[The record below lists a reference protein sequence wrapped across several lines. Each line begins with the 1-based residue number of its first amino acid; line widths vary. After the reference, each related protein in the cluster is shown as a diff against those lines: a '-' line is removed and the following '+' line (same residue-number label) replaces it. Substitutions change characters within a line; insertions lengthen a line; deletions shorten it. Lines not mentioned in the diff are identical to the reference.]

1 MNYLHSIN
9 QVFYLLVT
17 TCSVSK
23 ENIPKQSK
31 IEESNDLAR
40 IKTIAK
46 FISNNLN
53 SVKSD
58 KSTQLANNNSQ
69 IKLFS
74 GVKLVP
80 LDLSKYDLKR
90 LG

>member
-1 MNYLHSIN
+1 MEVYSIKYLIA
-9 QVFYLLVT
+9 Y
-17 TCSVSK
+17 
-23 ENIPKQSK
+23 IIMK
-31 IEESNDLAR
+31 IAR

-58 KSTQLANNNSQ
+58 KSTQLANNNFQ